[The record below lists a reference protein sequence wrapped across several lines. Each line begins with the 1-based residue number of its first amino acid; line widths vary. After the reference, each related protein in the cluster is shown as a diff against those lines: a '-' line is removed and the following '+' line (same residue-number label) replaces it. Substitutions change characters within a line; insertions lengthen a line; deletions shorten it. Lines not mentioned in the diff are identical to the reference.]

1 MKKSILLL
9 LCSVLI
15 AQTNIAQTHIA
26 MVSTSNVFAEY
37 YDCGCPNNPLGGL
50 ARKAHFINTQ
60 MINMS
65 KQDPILLDAGNMLF
79 DSNEVNPDELPLKDK
94 KYKAENLVRAME
106 LLDHDVINVGSND
119 FKGGLDFL
127 TDVTSRTTIKFVSAN
142 LYDKNEELLF
152 LPYHIVSS
160 KGLDIGI
167 IGLSEATKHNS
178 VINRDFVSEGNKNI
192 DKIIDSVDIVVILI
206 DISDDNTIDLASVFP
221 RADYIFLSGV
231 KYFTEPK
238 TEQRQDGPFIYA
250 GGIQGRR
257 LSIVN
262 LYLKNPKTS
271 ITDASPSFSRINYIS
286 NSLKRYK
293 SKDPSKT
300 LNEIYAGEPGMLQL
314 IDNYKKESKELEEF
328 LQGEF
333 KNNNFNLF
341 TIIALKK
348 SMQEDK
354 KVADFVKKVAANA
367 DFPFEEDGHQH

>member
-79 DSNEVNPDELPLKDK
+79 DSNEVNPDKLPLKDK

-127 TDVTSRTTIKFVSAN
+127 INVTSRTTIKFVSAN

-192 DKIIDSVDIVVILI
+192 DKIIDSVDIVVLLI

-328 LQGEF
+328 LQEEF

-341 TIIALKK
+341 TIIALEK

-367 DFPFEEDGHQH
+367 DFPFEEDDHQH

>member
-1 MKKSILLL
+1 
-9 LCSVLI
+9 
-15 AQTNIAQTHIA
+15 

-79 DSNEVNPDELPLKDK
+79 DSNEVNPDKLPLKDK

-178 VINRDFVSEGNKNI
+178 VINKDFVSEGNKNI

-206 DISDDNTIDLASVFP
+206 DISDDNTIDLASAFP

-238 TEQRQDGPFIYA
+238 IQQRQDGPFIYA
-250 GGIQGRR
+250 GGIQGKR

-262 LYLKNPKTS
+262 LYLKDPKTS
-271 ITDASPSFSRINYIS
+271 ITDASPSFSRMNYIS

-293 SKDPSKT
+293 SKDSSKT

-328 LQGEF
+328 LQEEF

-341 TIIALKK
+341 TIIELKK
-348 SMQEDK
+348 AMQEDK